1 MGLKY
6 TLPYQKHWIKLLL
19 SLALLS
25 CSVAKES
32 IGNESSSSNQ
42 EGKSSTQARSSA
54 SSAYTPDSELAAAFA
69 NQQSNFQVLVRAKVT
84 RILADDNDGDR
95 HQRFIITLGNKQ
107 TLLIAHNIDL
117 APRVEPLAVGDFVI
131 VYGEY
136 EWNDEGGVIHWTHK
150 DPDNVHVEGW
160 IRVE

>member
-1 MGLKY
+1 MRSIHVAPLF
-6 TLPYQKHWIKLLL
+6 
-19 SLALLS
+19 LAILS
-25 CSVAKES
+25 CSVTNNP
-32 IGNESSSSNQ
+32 IGNPESSSISDSRSSQ
-42 EGKSSTQARSSA
+42 ESASSA

-117 APRVEPLAVGDFVI
+117 APRVEPLSVGDFVI